1 MPRDDAPPTP
11 DDPTDSNGPGG
22 PPPGGAA
29 DDPERPPRRVSDTV
43 RKALASGFRAARAG
57 EEKLRGMVGDALP
70 KDVTAYFKGA
80 IDTGR
85 EEIVRLVGAQFKKF
99 LEGIDVG
106 GEVAKILTAVSFEIR
121 TEIRFIPN
129 DKKLKPEVKTSIRPK
144 RADKGEP
151 SDDT

>member
-1 MPRDDAPPTP
+1 MSSDDEDQNPDPHAPPP
-11 DDPTDSNGPGG
+11 EE
-22 PPPGGAA
+22 
-29 DDPERPPRRVSDTV
+29 ERPRRMGDTV

-70 KDVTAYFKGA
+70 KEVTGYVKSA

-85 EEIVRLVGAQFKKF
+85 EEVVRIIGSQFKKF

-129 DKKLKPEVKTSIRPK
+129 DKKLKPEVKMTVRPK
-144 RADKGEP
+144 RADKP
-151 SDDT
+151 SDKEGGEG